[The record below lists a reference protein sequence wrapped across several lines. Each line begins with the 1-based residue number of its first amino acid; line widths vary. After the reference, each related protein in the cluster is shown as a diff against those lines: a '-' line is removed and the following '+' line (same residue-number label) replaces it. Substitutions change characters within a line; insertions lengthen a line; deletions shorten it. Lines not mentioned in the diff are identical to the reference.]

1 MPQTLLTL
9 IDILKNQGFSFLLMG
24 SMLYYLNNQ
33 LTEQKRET
41 KAQMD
46 ELKIEVKACN
56 KTNQDLL
63 LNQLN
68 RNNQLLEQYEANH
81 GDVIR
86 KIRPQNHNLN
96 TYSND

>member
-1 MPQTLLTL
+1 MPQTILTL

-24 SMLYYLNNQ
+24 AMLYYLNNQ
-33 LTEQKRET
+33 LMEQKRET

-81 GDVIR
+81 GE
-86 KIRPQNHNLN
+86 LN
-96 TYSND
+96 PRRAYRHITPSFDE